1 MEFVW
6 IGVGVVLAL
15 ALGYVWRGSS
25 RQAPPADV
33 TPATAAAASPV
44 KHAASSRTPPAMPQ
58 PAPGAMTTLPPA
70 LAAYRPVKAQALTP
84 ERRQAIVEVF
94 HHVPRPPRLLDNLL
108 SPDFVARASSSEL
121 ADLIVAEPL
130 ISARLLA
137 TINSPL
143 YGLRTPVA
151 SIDQAVTLLGLNTVR
166 SICLQYLLI
175 ASFKADSPQRQ
186 ALLDSTWQA
195 SALASELT
203 QQLAQRLGLPEPGAL
218 VSAVVLS
225 FLGRLATAATMPRG
239 LLAAIPAKSLL
250 ARAQA
255 EQDKLGLAAS
265 EIGRLLMNDWGLPA
279 NLADDAAQIDAVMVT
294 PFAAMEPVRASRL
307 AVCYLCARLGERLAT
322 GDLDS
327 LADVDPRHDHS
338 PEFHHLQGY
347 LAHPTLA
354 PLAEQL
360 QSPAL
365 DAAMQKMLQA
375 LREPA
380 VAA

>member
-1 MEFVW
+1 MELVW

-15 ALGYVWRGSS
+15 ALGVVWRGSS
-25 RQAPPADV
+25 RKGPPAVV
-33 TPATAAAASPV
+33 TPATTATAPSVNPV
-44 KHAASSRTPPAMPQ
+44 ASSRTPSATAQ
-58 PAPGAMTTLPPA
+58 SAPGTTATLPPA

-94 HHVPRPPRLLDNLL
+94 RHVPRPPRLLDNLL
-108 SPDFVARASSSEL
+108 SPDFVGRASSSEL

-186 ALLDSTWQA
+186 ALLDGTWQA

-239 LLAAIPAKSLL
+239 LLAAIPTQGLL

-265 EIGRLLMNDWGLPA
+265 EIGRLLMNDWGLPT

-307 AVCYLCARLGERLAT
+307 AVCYLCARLGERLAS
-322 GDLDS
+322 GELDRLS
-327 LADVDPRHDHS
+327 SVDPLLDRS

-354 PLAEQL
+354 SLTEQL

-365 DAAMQKMLQA
+365 GAAMQKMLQA

-380 VAA
+380 AA

>member
-6 IGVGVVLAL
+6 IGVGVLLAL
-15 ALGYVWRGSS
+15 ALGHVWRRSAGKALPAAGAPSTPAAAPLATPS
-25 RQAPPADV
+25 ASTRTPPPAAPPAAG
-33 TPATAAAASPV
+33 ATAA
-44 KHAASSRTPPAMPQ
+44 
-58 PAPGAMTTLPPA
+58 LPPA
-70 LAAYRPVKAQALTP
+70 LAAYRPVKAQALAA

-94 HHVPRPPRLLDNLL
+94 RHVPRPPRLLDNLL
-108 SPDFVARASSSEL
+108 SPDFVAHASSSEL

-151 SIDQAVTLLGLNTVR
+151 SIDQAVTLLGLDTVR

-186 ALLDSTWQA
+186 ALLDATWQA

-239 LLAAIPAKSLL
+239 LLAAIPTQGLL

-279 NLADDAAQIDAVMVT
+279 NLADEAAQIDAVMVT

-307 AVCYLCARLGERLAT
+307 AVCYLCARLGERLAS
-322 GDLDS
+322 GELDS
-327 LADVDPRHDHS
+327 LTGVDPLLDRS

-354 PLAEQL
+354 SLTEQL

-365 DAAMQKMLQA
+365 DSAMQKMLQA

-380 VAA
+380 AA